1 MRPPLPTHIVQ
12 VWNKVT
18 GDTYVVRHYDPD
30 EYGEEEQEFMMLD
43 VDAFLYG
50 TGTHQHAYLRGRYK
64 HVYPVIV
71 EKAEGLLDRIKSEIP
86 KSFDVKARAQDV
98 QRVFRKLGNEVDAK
112 PEKWLRSKCF
122 GALGVVRPSA
132 RPDPESGSESD

>member
-18 GDTYVVRHYDPD
+18 DDTFVVRHYD
-30 EYGEEEQEFMMLD
+30 EGEWANPNIQQEHIMLD
-43 VDAFLYG
+43 EDAFLYG

-112 PEKWLRSKCF
+112 PEKWLRSKCC
-122 GALGVVRPSA
+122 GAKGVVPPSA
-132 RPDPESGSESD
+132 RPGDG

>member
-18 GDTYVVRHYDPD
+18 DDTFVVRHYD
-30 EYGEEEQEFMMLD
+30 EGEWANPNIQQEHIMLD
-43 VDAFLYG
+43 EDAFLYG

-112 PEKWLRSKCF
+112 PEKWLRSK
-122 GALGVVRPSA
+122 
-132 RPDPESGSESD
+132 